1 MAVFG
6 VVGGLAGLLWMG
18 IAYFVGS
25 AGVRPWL
32 AAALAFL
39 CCVPLAYLGHRR
51 FTFGSGALVKG
62 EFPKFVFKTVVG
74 FSIAT
79 ITPEMVVRFGGSLM
93 LALLVTPVVV
103 ACVTYPVARFWVFV
117 SK

>member
-1 MAVFG
+1 
-6 VVGGLAGLLWMG
+6 MG

-51 FTFGSGALVKG
+51 FTFRSEASVKG
-62 EFPKFVFKTVVG
+62 EVPKFVFKTIVG
-74 FSIAT
+74 FAIAT
-79 ITPEMVVRFGGSLM
+79 VTPEVVVQSGGSLM
-93 LALLVTPVVV
+93 LALLVTPVAV